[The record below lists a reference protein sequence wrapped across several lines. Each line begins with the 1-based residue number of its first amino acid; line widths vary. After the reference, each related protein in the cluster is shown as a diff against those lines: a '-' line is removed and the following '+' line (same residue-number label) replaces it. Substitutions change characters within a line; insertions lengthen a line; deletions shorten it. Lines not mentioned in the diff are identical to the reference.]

1 MKSAIKTYLSLTAL
15 ITCQFG
21 LAQTNSHHPVKNTN
35 METASSINK
44 EATRILYEDILNNRK
59 FELISSVVSEDYTNI
74 QGEKG
79 IDAFKKGITALTKAF
94 PDAQWTLTEIA
105 AEGNKVFVKQQVQGT
120 HKGQFQNIAPTNRSV
135 SNEGFA
141 IYEFKDGKIISH
153 QIQTDRL
160 GFLQQ
165 LGVLPSDLTALP
177 LENQSNVF
185 FVDKFFIPKN
195 AIEAFTQSMQYNRN
209 FIKSLPGFIKDEVI
223 AYSDTNGDLIL
234 MTTAVWENQDYLD
247 KAKIAVQAEYER
259 IHFNPKE
266 LIERLNIKMERQQ
279 YTRYQK

>member
-1 MKSAIKTYLSLTAL
+1 MKSAIKTCLSLTAL
-15 ITCQFG
+15 ITGQFG

-35 METASSINK
+35 METALSINK

-120 HKGQFQNIAPTNRSV
+120 HKGQFQNIAPTNKSI

-160 GFLQQ
+160 AFLQQ
-165 LGVLPSDLTALP
+165 LGVLPSDIATLP
-177 LENQSNVF
+177 RENQSNVF

-195 AIEAFTQSMQYNRN
+195 AIEEFTQSMQYNRN

-223 AYSDTNGDLIL
+223 TYSDTNGDLIL

-266 LIERLNIKMERQQ
+266 LIERLNIKMERQL